1 MTKHNR
7 GIFGV
12 SFFFKLQNSK
22 QAVKNE
28 TWDTYLLAVE
38 PFYYVL
44 ENNIIKQ
51 LNQKQMSTIRLIF
64 HHLTVNCCLGLVL

>member
-1 MTKHNR
+1 M
-7 GIFGV
+7 
-12 SFFFKLQNSK
+12 
-22 QAVKNE
+22 KNE

-44 ENNIIKQ
+44 ENDIIKQ

-64 HHLTVNCCLGLVL
+64 HHLTVKVLFRSLNKGLTL